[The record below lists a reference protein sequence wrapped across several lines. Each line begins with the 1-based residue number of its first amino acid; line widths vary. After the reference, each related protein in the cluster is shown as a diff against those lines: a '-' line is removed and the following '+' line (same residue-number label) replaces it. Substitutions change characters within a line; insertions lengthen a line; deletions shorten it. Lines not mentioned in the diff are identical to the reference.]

1 MDDDYESE
9 WGDIDDQDL
18 MAAVDEAERRASS
31 STPSREQNGVDA
43 IYHLKVDPGRRGGAI
58 SEAIQIPK
66 RDTRAEVHYPSLAS
80 SANTL
85 ASGVLVVEGDR
96 KRTIGRQDTQR
107 NGGGASKRSR
117 IHVKGGRQ
125 GM

>member
-18 MAAVDEAERRASS
+18 MAVVDEVERRASS
-31 STPSREQNGVDA
+31 FTPLREQNGVDG
-43 IYHLKVDPGRRGGAI
+43 IYHLKLEPGRR
-58 SEAIQIPK
+58 SEAVSKAIPLPK
-66 RDTRAEVHYPSLAS
+66 RETWAGDRPPSLVS
-80 SANTL
+80 SASTL

-96 KRTIGRQDTQR
+96 KRTIGRQDPQR
-107 NGGGASKRSR
+107 NEGGASKRSR
-117 IHVKGGRQ
+117 ILVKQ

>member
-18 MAAVDEAERRASS
+18 IAAVDEAERRASS

-43 IYHLKVDPGRRGGAI
+43 IYHLKADPGRR
-58 SEAIQIPK
+58 SEVIPLPK
-66 RDTRAEVHYPSLAS
+66 RDTRAGAHPPPLAS
-80 SANTL
+80 PASTL

-96 KRTIGRQDTQR
+96 KRAIGRQDAQR
-107 NGGGASKRSR
+107 NEGGASKRSR
-117 IHVKGGRQ
+117 ILVKGSRH